1 MARVSHKKIK
11 QLIAQKQSK
20 ITDRQF
26 FTSRILAAHFADI
39 AAAQTRRYGCRRR
52 VKLDIMWEPKLPRLA
67 CTDNLLIHI
76 NAGNPLVTKQKGRQ
90 TRYEMVSGLFSH
102 ELGHVLYTDFLLYQ
116 SYHSFQESGKWFP
129 ESPPLRNI
137 TERDAEADFQDFQAS
152 DPKNRELVARVS
164 HDILNILEDGYIEN
178 RMLLDYPGILGS
190 SLQKLRQVRFEDYS
204 TMEDMIDQEADGGHI
219 WLSIRSGLLSYML
232 WGELKYGGTPL
243 SDERIQMVFS
253 LLGDLDK
260 ALVSRDARDRCRTA
274 NLILIR
280 CWSHIKD
287 LLENIKEQADNAA
300 SEGGGSG
307 SGDPNDLLST
317 LLSAL
322 AGGSEEG
329 TGETSPVDGSPAPSE
344 ATSATGSQRAATAAL
359 AAGSADGESEE
370 QDPEKDEAKASG
382 GEDGEESGEEGEEG
396 EEGPSADASDPE
408 SSQNGDGGLEMM
420 PGAPG
425 SPQQHQ
431 KVSDQEG
438 GRIPLHDTS
447 EVSAPEGGSTEHDD
461 SYEGAGYTG
470 AAADVERLLNRIAE
484 NSVTTELE
492 RQRTEELTELAQ
504 SISYGDIHD
513 GVSKTVHRIA
523 SVSEELKEEYQS
535 IAGDLLHISKQLQKS
550 VLQQMQ
556 DSRRGGKQTSLL
568 MGRRLD
574 AHALFRT
581 DSRVFYKNAL
591 PNEMPALCVGLLLDE
606 SGSMSWNDR
615 ATYARATAIILYD
628 FCQALGIPITV
639 YGHSTSRGVDLYSY
653 AEFDAIDRDD
663 RYRMMDISARGSNRD
678 GAALRFV
685 AERLVHRPE
694 DIKLLMLVS
703 DGQPADAGY
712 GGTAAEEDLRGIKHE
727 YQRKGVLFIAAAIG
741 SDKENIERIYGD
753 AFLDITDL
761 TKLPVKLAGI
771 IKRFIR
777 Y

>member
-52 VKLDIMWEPKLPRLA
+52 VKLDIKWEPKSPSLA
-67 CTDNLLIHI
+67 RTDNLLIHI
-76 NAGNPLVTKQKGRQ
+76 NAGNPFVTKQKGRQ
-90 TRYEMVSGLFSH
+90 ARYEMVSGLFSH

-116 SYHSFQESGKWFP
+116 SYHSFLESGKWFP
-129 ESPPLRNI
+129 EPPPLRNI
-137 TERDAEADFQDFQAS
+137 TERDAEADFLAFQAS
-152 DPKNRELVARVS
+152 DPKNRELVALVT

-190 SLQKLRQVRFEDYS
+190 SLEKIRQVQFDDHPS
-204 TMEDMIDQEADGGHI
+204 MEDMIEQEADGGHI
-219 WLSIRSGLLSYML
+219 WQSIHSGLLSYML

-370 QDPEKDEAKASG
+370 QDPEKAEAKPSG
-382 GEDGEESGEEGEEG
+382 GEDGEESGEEGA
-396 EEGPSADASDPE
+396 EGPSAAASHAE

-628 FCQALGIPITV
+628 FCQTLGIPITV

>member
-26 FTSRILAAHFADI
+26 FTSRILATHFADI

-90 TRYEMVSGLFSH
+90 ARYEMVSGLFSH

-116 SYHSFQESGKWFP
+116 SYHSFLESGKWFP
-129 ESPPLRNI
+129 EPPTLRNI
-137 TERDAEADFQDFQAS
+137 TERDAEADFQAFQAS

-219 WLSIRSGLLSYML
+219 WQSIRSGLLSYML

-329 TGETSPVDGSPAPSE
+329 TGETSPVDGSPALSK

-359 AAGSADGESEE
+359 AAGSVDGESEE
-370 QDPEKDEAKASG
+370 QDPEKAEAKRSG
-382 GEDGEESGEEGEEG
+382 GEDGEESGEEGT
-396 EEGPSADASDPE
+396 EGPSADASHAE

-420 PGAPG
+420 TGAPG

-470 AAADVERLLNRIAE
+470 AADDVERLLNRIAE

-556 DSRRGGKQTSLL
+556 DSRRGGKQMSLL

>member
-116 SYHSFQESGKWFP
+116 SYHSFLESGKWFP
-129 ESPPLRNI
+129 EPPTLRNI
-137 TERDAEADFQDFQAS
+137 TERDAEADFQAFQAS

-219 WLSIRSGLLSYML
+219 WQSIRSGLLSYML

-287 LLENIKEQADNAA
+287 LLENIKEQADNAT

-329 TGETSPVDGSPAPSE
+329 TGETSPVDGSPALSK

-359 AAGSADGESEE
+359 AAGSVDGESEE
-370 QDPEKDEAKASG
+370 QDPEKAEAKRSG
-382 GEDGEESGEEGEEG
+382 GEDGEESGEEGT
-396 EEGPSADASDPE
+396 EGPSADASHAE

-420 PGAPG
+420 TGAPG

-470 AAADVERLLNRIAE
+470 AADDVERLLNRIAE

-556 DSRRGGKQTSLL
+556 DSRRGGKQMSLL

>member
-116 SYHSFQESGKWFP
+116 SYHAFLESGKWFP
-129 ESPPLRNI
+129 EPPPLRNI
-137 TERDAEADFQDFQAS
+137 TERDAEADFLAFQAS

-232 WGELKYGGTPL
+232 WGELKYGGTLL

-274 NLILIR
+274 NMILIR

-370 QDPEKDEAKASG
+370 QDPEKAEAKPSG
-382 GEDGEESGEEGEEG
+382 GEGGEESGEEGTED
-396 EEGPSADASDPE
+396 PSADASHAE

-420 PGAPG
+420 PGVPG

-447 EVSAPEGGSTEHDD
+447 EVSAPDGGSTEHDD

>member
-1 MARVSHKKIK
+1 MR
-11 QLIAQKQSK
+11 
-20 ITDRQF
+20 
-26 FTSRILAAHFADI
+26 
-39 AAAQTRRYGCRRR
+39 
-52 VKLDIMWEPKLPRLA
+52 
-67 CTDNLLIHI
+67 
-76 NAGNPLVTKQKGRQ
+76 
-90 TRYEMVSGLFSH
+90 
-102 ELGHVLYTDFLLYQ
+102 
-116 SYHSFQESGKWFP
+116 
-129 ESPPLRNI
+129 
-137 TERDAEADFQDFQAS
+137 
-152 DPKNRELVARVS
+152 
-164 HDILNILEDGYIEN
+164 
-178 RMLLDYPGILGS
+178 
-190 SLQKLRQVRFEDYS
+190 
-204 TMEDMIDQEADGGHI
+204 
-219 WLSIRSGLLSYML
+219 
-232 WGELKYGGTPL
+232 
-243 SDERIQMVFS
+243 
-253 LLGDLDK
+253 
-260 ALVSRDARDRCRTA
+260 
-274 NLILIR
+274 
-280 CWSHIKD
+280 
-287 LLENIKEQADNAA
+287 
-300 SEGGGSG
+300 
-307 SGDPNDLLST
+307 
-317 LLSAL
+317 
-322 AGGSEEG
+322 
-329 TGETSPVDGSPAPSE
+329 SE
-344 ATSATGSQRAATAAL
+344 AK
-359 AAGSADGESEE
+359 
-370 QDPEKDEAKASG
+370 PSG
-382 GEDGEESGEEGEEG
+382 GENGEESGEEDAG
-396 EEGPSADASDPE
+396 GPSADASHAE

-470 AAADVERLLNRIAE
+470 AADDVERLLNRIAE

-535 IAGDLLHISKQLQKS
+535 IAGNLLHISKQLQKS

-727 YQRKGVLFIAAAIG
+727 YQRKGVLFVAAAIG

>member
-26 FTSRILAAHFADI
+26 FTSRILATHFSDI
-39 AAAQTRRYGCRRR
+39 AAAQTRRYGYRRR
-52 VKLDIMWEPKLPRLA
+52 VKLDIKWEPKTPRLA
-67 CTDNLLIHI
+67 CTNNLLIHI
-76 NAGNPLVTKQKGRQ
+76 NAGNPFVTKQKGRQ
-90 TRYEMVSGLFSH
+90 ARYEMVCGLFTH

-116 SYHSFQESGKWFP
+116 SYHSFLEAGKWFP
-129 ESPPLRNI
+129 EPPTLRNI
-137 TERDAEADFQDFQAS
+137 TERDAEADLWDYQAA
-152 DPKNRELVARVS
+152 DPTNRKLFTQVI
-164 HDILNILEDGYIEN
+164 HDILNVLEDGYIEN
-178 RMLLDYPGILGS
+178 RMLLDYPGVLGA
-190 SLQKLRQVRFEDYS
+190 SLEKERQVQFEDHP
-204 TMEDMIDQEADGGHI
+204 TMEDMIDQEEEGGHI
-219 WLSIRSGLLSYML
+219 WMSIRSGILSYML

-243 SDERIQMVFS
+243 SDERVQMVFS
-253 LLGDLDK
+253 LLGNLDK
-260 ALVSRDARDRCRTA
+260 ALVSRDARDRCRTV

-287 LLENIKEQADNAA
+287 LLERLKEQAENAA
-300 SEGGGSG
+300 PEGGGSG
-307 SGDPNDLLST
+307 SGDPNGLLSSILST
-317 LLSAL
+317 LT
-322 AGGSEEG
+322 GGSEEG
-329 TGETSPVDGSPAPSE
+329 TGETSPVGGSPTPSE
-344 ATSATGSQRAATAAL
+344 SKSATGSQRAATAAL
-359 AAGSADGESEE
+359 AAGGTDGESEE
-370 QDPEKDEAKASG
+370 EGTEKAAVMASG
-382 GEDGEESGEEGEEG
+382 GEDGEESGEEGTEG
-396 EEGPSADASDPE
+396 SSEDATDPE
-408 SSQNGDGGLEMM
+408 SGQNGEGGLEMM
-420 PGAPG
+420 PNVPG
-425 SPQQHQ
+425 LPQSHQ
-431 KVSDQEG
+431 TVSDQEG
-438 GRIPLHDTS
+438 DRIPLQETS
-447 EVSAPEGGSTEHDD
+447 EVSAPEGGNTERDD

-470 AAADVERLLNRIAE
+470 AAADIERLLNRIAE
-484 NSVTTELE
+484 DSVTTELE

-513 GVSKTVHRIA
+513 GVRKTVHRIA

-591 PNEMPALCVGLLLDE
+591 PNEMPALCVGILLDE

-628 FCQALGIPITV
+628 FCQALGIPVTV
-639 YGHSTSRGVDLYSY
+639 YGHSASCGVDLYSY

-663 RYRMMDISARGSNRD
+663 RYRMMDISARSNNRD

-685 AERLVHRPE
+685 AERLVQRPE

-703 DGQPADAGY
+703 DGQPADGGY

-727 YQRKGVLFIAAAIG
+727 YQRKGILFVAAAIG

-761 TKLPVKLAGI
+761 TKLPIKLAGI
-771 IKRFIR
+771 IKRYIR

>member
-52 VKLDIMWEPKLPRLA
+52 VKLDIKWEPKSPSLA
-67 CTDNLLIHI
+67 RTDNLLIHI
-76 NAGNPLVTKQKGRQ
+76 NAGNPFVTKQKGRQ
-90 TRYEMVSGLFSH
+90 ARYEMVSGLFSH

-116 SYHSFQESGKWFP
+116 SYHSFLESGKWFP
-129 ESPPLRNI
+129 EPPPLRNI
-137 TERDAEADFQDFQAS
+137 TERDAEADFLAFQAS
-152 DPKNRELVARVS
+152 DPKNRELVALVT

-190 SLQKLRQVRFEDYS
+190 SLEKIRQVQFDDHPS
-204 TMEDMIDQEADGGHI
+204 MEDMIEQEADGGHI
-219 WLSIRSGLLSYML
+219 WQSIHSGLLSYML
-232 WGELKYGGTPL
+232 WGKLKYGGTPL

-307 SGDPNDLLST
+307 AGDPNDLLST
-317 LLSAL
+317 LL
-322 AGGSEEG
+322 
-329 TGETSPVDGSPAPSE
+329 
-344 ATSATGSQRAATAAL
+344 
-359 AAGSADGESEE
+359 
-370 QDPEKDEAKASG
+370 
-382 GEDGEESGEEGEEG
+382 
-396 EEGPSADASDPE
+396 
-408 SSQNGDGGLEMM
+408 
-420 PGAPG
+420 
-425 SPQQHQ
+425 
-431 KVSDQEG
+431 
-438 GRIPLHDTS
+438 
-447 EVSAPEGGSTEHDD
+447 
-461 SYEGAGYTG
+461 
-470 AAADVERLLNRIAE
+470 ADVERLLNRIAE

-606 SGSMSWNDR
+606 SGSMSWDDR

>member
-52 VKLDIMWEPKLPRLA
+52 VKLDIKWEPKSPSLA
-67 CTDNLLIHI
+67 RTDNLLIHI
-76 NAGNPLVTKQKGRQ
+76 NAGNPFVTKQKGRQ
-90 TRYEMVSGLFSH
+90 ARYEMVSGLFSH
-102 ELGHVLYTDFLLYQ
+102 ELGPDFLLYQ
-116 SYHSFQESGKWFP
+116 SYHSFLESGKWFP
-129 ESPPLRNI
+129 EPPPLRNI
-137 TERDAEADFQDFQAS
+137 TERDAEADFLAFQAS
-152 DPKNRELVARVS
+152 DPKNRELVALVT

-190 SLQKLRQVRFEDYS
+190 SLEKIRQVQFDDHPS
-204 TMEDMIDQEADGGHI
+204 MEDMIEQEADGGHI
-219 WLSIRSGLLSYML
+219 WQSIHSGLLSYML
-232 WGELKYGGTPL
+232 WGKLKYGGTPL

-253 LLGDLDK
+253 LLGDLDR

-307 SGDPNDLLST
+307 AGDPNDLLSS

-329 TGETSPVDGSPAPSE
+329 TGETSPVSGSPAPSE

-370 QDPEKDEAKASG
+370 QDPEKAKSKPS
-382 GEDGEESGEEGEEG
+382 DGEESDEEGT
-396 EEGPSADASDPE
+396 EGPSADASHAE

-438 GRIPLHDTS
+438 GRIPLHDTI

>member
-1 MARVSHKKIK
+1 M
-11 QLIAQKQSK
+11 
-20 ITDRQF
+20 
-26 FTSRILAAHFADI
+26 
-39 AAAQTRRYGCRRR
+39 
-52 VKLDIMWEPKLPRLA
+52 
-67 CTDNLLIHI
+67 
-76 NAGNPLVTKQKGRQ
+76 
-90 TRYEMVSGLFSH
+90 
-102 ELGHVLYTDFLLYQ
+102 
-116 SYHSFQESGKWFP
+116 
-129 ESPPLRNI
+129 
-137 TERDAEADFQDFQAS
+137 
-152 DPKNRELVARVS
+152 
-164 HDILNILEDGYIEN
+164 
-178 RMLLDYPGILGS
+178 
-190 SLQKLRQVRFEDYS
+190 
-204 TMEDMIDQEADGGHI
+204 
-219 WLSIRSGLLSYML
+219 
-232 WGELKYGGTPL
+232 
-243 SDERIQMVFS
+243 
-253 LLGDLDK
+253 
-260 ALVSRDARDRCRTA
+260 
-274 NLILIR
+274 
-280 CWSHIKD
+280 
-287 LLENIKEQADNAA
+287 
-300 SEGGGSG
+300 
-307 SGDPNDLLST
+307 
-317 LLSAL
+317 
-322 AGGSEEG
+322 
-329 TGETSPVDGSPAPSE
+329 
-344 ATSATGSQRAATAAL
+344 
-359 AAGSADGESEE
+359 
-370 QDPEKDEAKASG
+370 
-382 GEDGEESGEEGEEG
+382 
-396 EEGPSADASDPE
+396 
-408 SSQNGDGGLEMM
+408 
-420 PGAPG
+420 
-425 SPQQHQ
+425 
-431 KVSDQEG
+431 
-438 GRIPLHDTS
+438 
-447 EVSAPEGGSTEHDD
+447 
-461 SYEGAGYTG
+461 
-470 AAADVERLLNRIAE
+470 
-484 NSVTTELE
+484 TTELE

-535 IAGDLLHISKQLQKS
+535 IAGNLLHISKQLQKS

-628 FCQALGIPITV
+628 FCQTLGIPITV

>member
-26 FTSRILAAHFADI
+26 FTSRILATHFADI

-52 VKLDIMWEPKLPRLA
+52 VKLDIKWEPKLPRLA

-116 SYHSFQESGKWFP
+116 SYHSFLESGKWFP
-129 ESPPLRNI
+129 EPPTLRNI
-137 TERDAEADFQDFQAS
+137 TERDAETDFLAFQAS
-152 DPKNRELVARVS
+152 DPKNRELVALVT

-204 TMEDMIDQEADGGHI
+204 TMEDMIDQEDNGGHI

-232 WGELKYGGTPL
+232 WGELKYGGTLL

-307 SGDPNDLLST
+307 SGDPNDLLSS

-322 AGGSEEG
+322 AGCSEEG
-329 TGETSPVDGSPAPSE
+329 TGETSPVGGSPAPSE

-370 QDPEKDEAKASG
+370 QDPEKAEAKPSG
-382 GEDGEESGEEGEEG
+382 GEGGEESGEEGTED
-396 EEGPSADASDPE
+396 PSADASHAE

-420 PGAPG
+420 PGVPG

-447 EVSAPEGGSTEHDD
+447 EVSAPDGGSTEHDD

-712 GGTAAEEDLRGIKHE
+712 GGTAAAEDLRGIKHE

>member
-26 FTSRILAAHFADI
+26 FTSRILATHFADI

-76 NAGNPLVTKQKGRQ
+76 NAGNPFETKQKGRQ
-90 TRYEMVSGLFSH
+90 VRYEMVSGLFSH

-116 SYHSFQESGKWFP
+116 SYHSFLESGKWFP
-129 ESPPLRNI
+129 EPPTLRNI
-137 TERDAEADFQDFQAS
+137 TERDAEADFQAFQAS

-219 WLSIRSGLLSYML
+219 WQSIRSGLLSYML

-307 SGDPNDLLST
+307 SGDPNDLLSS

-329 TGETSPVDGSPAPSE
+329 TGETSPVDGSPALSK

-359 AAGSADGESEE
+359 AAGSVDGESEE
-370 QDPEKDEAKASG
+370 QDPEKAEAKRSG
-382 GEDGEESGEEGEEG
+382 GEDGEESGEEGT
-396 EEGPSADASDPE
+396 EGPSADASHAE

-420 PGAPG
+420 TGAPG

>member
-26 FTSRILAAHFADI
+26 FTSRILATHFADI
-39 AAAQTRRYGCRRR
+39 AAAQTRRYGYRRR
-52 VKLDIMWEPKLPRLA
+52 VKVDIRWEPKKLRLA
-67 CTDNLLIHI
+67 CTDNLLVHI
-76 NAGNPLVTKQKGRQ
+76 NAGNPIVTKQKGRQ
-90 TRYEMVSGLFSH
+90 ARYEMVSGLFSH

-116 SYHSFQESGKWFP
+116 SYHVFQEAGKWFP
-129 ESPPLRNI
+129 EPPLLRNMA
-137 TERDAEADFQDFQAS
+137 ERDAEADLWAYQAAE
-152 DPKNRELVARVS
+152 PKNKELIGRIL

-178 RMLLDYPGILGS
+178 RMLLDYPGILGG
-190 SLQKLRQVRFEDYS
+190 SLEKLRQVRFADYPTIEDLI
-204 TMEDMIDQEADGGHI
+204 EQEGDGGHI
-219 WLSIRSGLLSYML
+219 WLSIRNGILSYML

-253 LLGDLDK
+253 LLGNLDK

-280 CWSHIKD
+280 CWPHIKD
-287 LLENIKEQADNAA
+287 MLENLKEQAENAA
-300 SEGGGSG
+300 SAGGS
-307 SGDPNDLLST
+307 SEQGDPNNLLSSI
-317 LLSAL
+317 LSSL
-322 AGGSEEG
+322 AGSSEEG
-329 TGETSPVDGSPAPSE
+329 TGETSPVGGSPAASE
-344 ATSATGSQRAATAAL
+344 SKSATGSQRAATAAL

-370 QDPEKDEAKASG
+370 QDPEKAEAKPSG
-382 GEDGEESGEEGEEG
+382 GEGGEESGEEGTED
-396 EEGPSADASDPE
+396 PSADASHAE

-420 PGAPG
+420 PGVPG

-447 EVSAPEGGSTEHDD
+447 EVSAPDGGSTEHDD

-535 IAGDLLHISKQLQKS
+535 IAGNLLHISKQLQKS

>member
-26 FTSRILAAHFADI
+26 FTSRILATHFADI

-52 VKLDIMWEPKLPRLA
+52 VKLNIKWEPKLPRLA

-90 TRYEMVSGLFSH
+90 ARYEMVSGLFSH

-116 SYHSFQESGKWFP
+116 SYHSFLESGKWFP
-129 ESPPLRNI
+129 EPPTLRNI
-137 TERDAEADFQDFQAS
+137 TERDAEADFQAFQAS

-219 WLSIRSGLLSYML
+219 WQSIRSGLLSYML

-287 LLENIKEQADNAA
+287 LLENIKEQADNAT

-329 TGETSPVDGSPAPSE
+329 TGETSPVDGSPALSK

-359 AAGSADGESEE
+359 AAGSVDGESEE
-370 QDPEKDEAKASG
+370 QDPEKAEAKRSG
-382 GEDGEESGEEGEEG
+382 GEDGEESGEEGT
-396 EEGPSADASDPE
+396 EGPSADASHAE

-420 PGAPG
+420 TGAPG

-470 AAADVERLLNRIAE
+470 AADDVERLLNRIAE

-556 DSRRGGKQTSLL
+556 DSRRGGKQMSLL

>member
-26 FTSRILAAHFADI
+26 FTSRILATHFADI

-76 NAGNPLVTKQKGRQ
+76 NAGNHFVTKQKGRQ
-90 TRYEMVSGLFSH
+90 ARYEMVSGLFSH

-116 SYHSFQESGKWFP
+116 SYHSFLESGKWFP
-129 ESPPLRNI
+129 EPPTLRNI
-137 TERDAEADFQDFQAS
+137 TERDAEADFQAFQAS

-219 WLSIRSGLLSYML
+219 WQSIRSGLLSYML

-329 TGETSPVDGSPAPSE
+329 TGETSPVDGSPALSK

-359 AAGSADGESEE
+359 AAGSVDGESEE
-370 QDPEKDEAKASG
+370 QDPEKAEAKRSG
-382 GEDGEESGEEGEEG
+382 GEDGEESGEEGT
-396 EEGPSADASDPE
+396 EGPSADASHAE

-420 PGAPG
+420 TGAPG

-741 SDKENIERIYGD
+741 SDTGKQNRSAGPGYGMRG
-753 AFLDITDL
+753 FSY
-761 TKLPVKLAGI
+761 KQPRQQEGGSNK
-771 IKRFIR
+771 
-777 Y
+777 

>member
-26 FTSRILAAHFADI
+26 FTSRILATHFADI

-76 NAGNPLVTKQKGRQ
+76 NAGNHFVTKQKGRQ
-90 TRYEMVSGLFSH
+90 ARYEMVSGLFSH

-116 SYHSFQESGKWFP
+116 SYHSFLESGKWFP
-129 ESPPLRNI
+129 EPPTLRNI
-137 TERDAEADFQDFQAS
+137 TERDAEADFQAFQAS

-190 SLQKLRQVRFEDYS
+190 SLEKIRQVQFDDHPS
-204 TMEDMIDQEADGGHI
+204 MEDMIEQEADGGHI
-219 WLSIRSGLLSYML
+219 WQSIHSGLLSYML
-232 WGELKYGGTPL
+232 WGKLKYGGTPL

-253 LLGDLDK
+253 LLGDLDR

-329 TGETSPVDGSPAPSE
+329 TGETSPVDGSPALSK

-359 AAGSADGESEE
+359 AAGSVDGESEE
-370 QDPEKDEAKASG
+370 QDPEKAEAKRSG
-382 GEDGEESGEEGEEG
+382 GEDGEESGEEGT
-396 EEGPSADASDPE
+396 EGPSADASHAE

-420 PGAPG
+420 TGAPG

>member
-26 FTSRILAAHFADI
+26 FTSRILATHFADI

-52 VKLDIMWEPKLPRLA
+52 VKLNIKWEPKLPRLA

-90 TRYEMVSGLFSH
+90 ARYEMVSGLFSH

-116 SYHSFQESGKWFP
+116 SYHSFLESGKWFP
-129 ESPPLRNI
+129 EPPTLRNI
-137 TERDAEADFQDFQAS
+137 TERDAEADFQAFQAS

-219 WLSIRSGLLSYML
+219 WQSIRSGLLSYML

-287 LLENIKEQADNAA
+287 LLENIKEQADNAT

-317 LLSAL
+317 LLSAF

-329 TGETSPVDGSPAPSE
+329 TGETSPVGGSPAPSE

-359 AAGSADGESEE
+359 AAGSVDGESEE
-370 QDPEKDEAKASG
+370 QDPEKAEAKPSG
-382 GEDGEESGEEGEEG
+382 GEDGEESGEEGT
-396 EEGPSADASDPE
+396 EGPSADASHAE

-461 SYEGAGYTG
+461 SYEGAGYAG

-513 GVSKTVHRIA
+513 GVSKSVHRIA

-535 IAGDLLHISKQLQKS
+535 IAGDLLQISKQLQKS

-727 YQRKGVLFIAAAIG
+727 YQRKGVLFVAAAIG

>member
-116 SYHSFQESGKWFP
+116 SYHSFLESGKWFP
-129 ESPPLRNI
+129 EPPPLRNI
-137 TERDAEADFQDFQAS
+137 TERDAEADFLAFQAS
-152 DPKNRELVARVS
+152 DPKNRELVALVT

-232 WGELKYGGTPL
+232 WGELKYGGTLL

-274 NLILIR
+274 NMILIR

-329 TGETSPVDGSPAPSE
+329 TGETSPVGGSPAPSE

-370 QDPEKDEAKASG
+370 QDPEKAEAKPSG
-382 GEDGEESGEEGEEG
+382 GEGGEESGEEGTED
-396 EEGPSADASDPE
+396 PSADASHAE